1 MALSS
6 VRATHSASKRVAA
19 TCTNPSRVDRALSNR
34 AAPAA
39 RRNKVLALGSVPV
52 ADSDINRTSGN
63 TEEKRPAVYR
73 QRYWCARPDCQLC
86 LFAAERSGLK
96 QQTPMPIQ
104 KTSVR

>member
-6 VRATHSASKRVAA
+6 VRATHSASRMVAA
-19 TCTNPSRVDRALSNR
+19 TCISPNRVDKALANC

-39 RRNKVLALGSVPV
+39 RRNRVLALGSVPV
-52 ADSDINRTSGN
+52 ADSDINTTSGN
-63 TEEKRPAVYR
+63 TEEKRTAVYR
-73 QRYWCARPDCQLC
+73 QRYRCARPDCQLC

-96 QQTPMPIQ
+96 QQTLMPIQ

>member
-6 VRATHSASKRVAA
+6 VRATHSASKMVAA
-19 TCTNPSRVDRALSNR
+19 TCTNPNRVERPFSNR

-52 ADSDINRTSGN
+52 ADSDINTTSGN
-63 TEEKRPAVYR
+63 TEEKRTAVYR
-73 QRYWCARPDCQLC
+73 QRYRCARPDCPLC
-86 LFAAERSGLK
+86 LFAAELSGLK
-96 QQTPMPIQ
+96 QQTLMPIQ